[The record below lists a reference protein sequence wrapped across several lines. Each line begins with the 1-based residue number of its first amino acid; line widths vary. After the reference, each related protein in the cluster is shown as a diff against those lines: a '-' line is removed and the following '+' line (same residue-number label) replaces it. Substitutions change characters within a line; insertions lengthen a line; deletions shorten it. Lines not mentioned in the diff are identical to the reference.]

1 MQETVTMADDE
12 FEIDIYGDVDNQG
25 DSRDDSNRSAL
36 DSTAVGVSGS
46 GDYGSNSHE
55 MQTGQDPKNPG
66 NNDSNRSQDAKPP
79 QGIKRKSDSDD
90 RPVDT
95 GATTALLVS
104 ELNWWHSDDDIR
116 GWCWDAHCEDELIN
130 ITFSEHKVNAKSK
143 GYVPLRSRYIGRVRG
158 LSLMRY

>member
-1 MQETVTMADDE
+1 MADDE

-25 DSRDDSNRSAL
+25 DSRDDSN
-36 DSTAVGVSGS
+36 AVDVSGS
-46 GDYGSNSHE
+46 GDYNNSSHE
-55 MQTGQDPKNPG
+55 MRTGQDS
-66 NNDSNRSQDAKPP
+66 NNSANNGPTRSQDLKPP
-79 QGIKRKSDSDD
+79 QGIKRKSDSDE
-90 RPVDT
+90 RPVDP

-143 GYVPLRSRYIGRVRG
+143 GYVP
-158 LSLMRY
+158 SLLQRHWLPRCSFVHETLTLLLMS